1 MAAAAEDLSSLLHGI
16 TATEL
21 EALKALP
28 WQTERLAGEAVA
40 ARIEATVGVTGL
52 AGALPYLETRVDR
65 REYPNYQWLKS
76 DHLAGFLALNRAL
89 YRTYISAARS
99 ERLTLVGNL
108 SAARVYQVS
117 TETAGM
123 QAASFAVFLAQRIIA
138 SGSGE
143 TLLID
148 LDTTN
153 QFVFPLLRLPEAPPV
168 LTENLQKPSS
178 FKADLQKCILKLA
191 NGLNYLNVQ
200 ATSLRPFSDAELA
213 RIVGTLDADFD
224 NIVIYSGKLKSTW
237 LSVNAEQNFAIT
249 DGSYKSEL
257 AALVR
262 HSGGLHTVLMAPGR
276 DRYQPL
282 LNEDFSRMPEPSLW
296 TEIPAQLQV
305 LRDTIDK
312 FLAARRLTLGARQNL
327 PGALDVIWGMN
338 LYFHYARED
347 EATADKVLNKLQKKM
362 RAQYPGASFFSQR
375 SAVRAI
381 KSLEPRPATT
391 LLTLNAVPVIV
402 SLPRSAELRALAIF
416 PAGVI
421 PAISH
426 GTVRIAAA
434 GAAAAD
440 DLAMLAGRGGYSQI
454 VRAPRMTLQ
463 KPNALAAVLE
473 QVQP

>member
-1 MAAAAEDLSSLLHGI
+1 VAAAAEDLSSLLHGI

-89 YRTYISAARS
+89 YRTYIAAARS

-276 DRYQPL
+276 DKYQPL

-305 LRDTIDK
+305 LRDTIDNSW
-312 FLAARRLTLGARQNL
+312 RRAG
-327 PGALDVIWGMN
+327 
-338 LYFHYARED
+338 
-347 EATADKVLNKLQKKM
+347 
-362 RAQYPGASFFSQR
+362 SR
-375 SAVRAI
+375 S
-381 KSLEPRPATT
+381 
-391 LLTLNAVPVIV
+391 
-402 SLPRSAELRALAIF
+402 
-416 PAGVI
+416 
-421 PAISH
+421 
-426 GTVRIAAA
+426 
-434 GAAAAD
+434 
-440 DLAMLAGRGGYSQI
+440 GRGRICPEHSMLSG
-454 VRAPRMTLQ
+454 A
-463 KPNALAAVLE
+463 
-473 QVQP
+473 